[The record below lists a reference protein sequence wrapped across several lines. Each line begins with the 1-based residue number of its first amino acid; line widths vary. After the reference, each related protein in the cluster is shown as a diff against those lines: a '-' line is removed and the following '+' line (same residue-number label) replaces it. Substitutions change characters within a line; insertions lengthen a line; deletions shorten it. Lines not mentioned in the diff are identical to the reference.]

1 MSIIYIPVEVPDNEL
16 TDLLAKLTVAQPAQ
30 YAPSPTQ
37 VIEQQL
43 GGQELPSNVLS
54 VRVAPATDPWTGN
67 AATGA
72 AAPVQPNV
80 IPTSTV
86 PTATPTSQATPA
98 GQTSKPMCAHG
109 PRRFVASGFSQATGK
124 PYSAFW
130 ACPTQRGD
138 PSKCQGIPA

>member
-1 MSIIYIPVEVPDNEL
+1 MAIVYIPVEVPDNEL
-16 TDLLAKLTVAQPAQ
+16 TDLLTKLTVAQPAQ
-30 YAPSPTQ
+30 YAPSPTR

-43 GGQELPSNVLS
+43 GGQELP
-54 VRVAPATDPWTGN
+54 PATDPWTGN

-98 GQTSKPMCAHG
+98 GQTSTPMCAHG
-109 PRRFVASGFSQATGK
+109 PRKFVASGFSQRTGK
-124 PYSAFW
+124 PYPAFW
-130 ACPTQRGD
+130 ACPAQRGD
-138 PSKCQGIPA
+138 PSQCRGIQA